1 VREHRGRFP
10 VGVTCRLLG
19 VSRAGY
25 YAWVGRQGR
34 AEPGPR
40 QKRREELAGQV
51 RAVHEA
57 SRRTYGSPRVYQ
69 ELKAKEVACCENTVA
84 RVMRDAGIRSVVRRR
99 FRARTTDSAH
109 AHPLAPNVLARDFAA
124 AAPDRKWAA
133 DITYIPTGEGWLYL
147 GVVIDLCSRKVV
159 GWSMGE
165 SLRAELCTEA
175 LAMALKGRRPAAG
188 LVHHSDRGVQ
198 YACGLY
204 RELLAAHGITCSMS
218 GRGDCYD
225 NAVAESFIK
234 TLKVELVYQQPGG
247 RYATRA
253 EARRSIFEFIEVFYN
268 RRRLHSSLGY
278 VSPEQYEAGL
288 ELTGGGCGEKE
299 APLRGGG
306 VVASPPRKTP
316 DAAEKDGGLLC
327 GGGNKTSA
335 R

>member
-25 YAWVGRQGR
+25 YAWAARQGR

-40 QKRREELAGQV
+40 QKRRAELAEQI

-99 FRARTTDSAH
+99 FRVRTTDATL
-109 AHPLAPNVLARDFAA
+109 AHPVADNVLDRSFDLAE
-124 AAPDRKWAA
+124 PDRAWAA
-133 DITYIPTGEGWLYL
+133 DITYVPTGEGWLYL
-147 GVVIDLCSRKVV
+147 AAVIDLCSRKLV
-159 GWSMGE
+159 GWAMGE
-165 SLRAELCTEA
+165 SLRAELCEEA
-175 LAMALKGRRPAAG
+175 LEMALKRRRPGVG
-188 LVHHSDRGVQ
+188 LVHHSDRGCQ

-204 RELLAAHGITCSMS
+204 RRLLEANGMVCSMS

-225 NAVAESFIK
+225 NAVMESFFK
-234 TLKVELVYQQPGG
+234 TLKVELVYQQQEERGG
-247 RYATRA
+247 YATRA
-253 EARRSIFEFIEVFYN
+253 EARHSIFEFIEVFYN

-278 VSPEQYEAGL
+278 QSPEQFEAGL
-288 ELTGGGCGEKE
+288 M
-299 APLRGGG
+299 
-306 VVASPPRKTP
+306 
-316 DAAEKDGGLLC
+316 
-327 GGGNKTSA
+327 N
-335 R
+335 